1 MYTVYTAYM
10 CVIIIYNMYICI
22 YSMYREP
29 VWELIGRGGIE
40 NGNTNNKE
48 NIYILYFSFYH
59 SPKCIY
65 PSLLLR
71 AMLGIQKRKEKDHSF
86 SWKMVDTVT

>member
-48 NIYILYFSFYH
+48 NIYILYIFQFLPFPKMYLSLTFAPSYVRNTKKERKRSF
-59 SPKCIY
+59 I
-65 PSLLLR
+65 L
-71 AMLGIQKRKEKDHSF
+71 MENG
-86 SWKMVDTVT
+86 